1 MIIYNQEYGKN
12 SYINYNTNSLQRS
25 GGIEGIVFRVFNS
38 KASIWIDLRNRLFM
52 VFTLVT
58 RILPSLLGYIATKR
72 LMSILMG
79 L

>member
-38 KASIWIDLRNRLFM
+38 KASI
-52 VFTLVT
+52 
-58 RILPSLLGYIATKR
+58 
-72 LMSILMG
+72 
-79 L
+79 